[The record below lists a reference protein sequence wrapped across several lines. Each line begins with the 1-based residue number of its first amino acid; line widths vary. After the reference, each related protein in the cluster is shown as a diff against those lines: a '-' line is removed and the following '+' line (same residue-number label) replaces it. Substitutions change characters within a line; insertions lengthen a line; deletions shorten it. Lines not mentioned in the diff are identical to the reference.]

1 MSQNFFS
8 VNTQNRLDQLEQQ
21 AGNNPVFRQLYPNMF
36 GQQNQNQ
43 NQNQNNVIY
52 SLVSGGLDAV
62 KAFPLRPGFVALLFD
77 DRENVFFIKTVDA
90 MGIQSIKKHTYQ
102 QVALPEDSVPGIAG
116 GMSQNADVVELKK
129 QVGELQMLMANFLQ
143 QNKPTEVKSEKADKD
158 KSEDKK

>member
-36 GQQNQNQ
+36 GQQ

-90 MGIQSIKKHTYQ
+90 MGIQSIKKHAYQ

-116 GMSQNADVVELKK
+116 GMYQNADVVELKK

-143 QNKPTEVKSEKADKD
+143 QNKAVEVEKSDKEKSEA
-158 KSEDKK
+158 KK

>member
-1 MSQNFFS
+1 MPQNFFS

-21 AGNNPVFRQLYPNMF
+21 AGNNPVFRQLYPNML
-36 GQQNQNQ
+36 NQQ

-143 QNKPTEVKSEKADKD
+143 QNKPAEVKSEKADKD
-158 KSEDKK
+158 KSEAKK

>member
-1 MSQNFFS
+1 MPQNFFS

-21 AGNNPVFRQLYPNMF
+21 AGNNPVFRQLYPNML
-36 GQQNQNQ
+36 GQQ

-143 QNKPTEVKSEKADKD
+143 QNKPAEVKTEKADKD
-158 KSEDKK
+158 KSEAKK

>member
-8 VNTQNRLDQLEQQ
+8 VNTQNRLYQLEQQ

-36 GQQNQNQ
+36 GQQ

-143 QNKPTEVKSEKADKD
+143 QSKPVETEKSDKEKSEA
-158 KSEDKK
+158 KK

>member
-36 GQQNQNQ
+36 GQQNQ

-143 QNKPTEVKSEKADKD
+143 QSKPVETEKSDKD

>member
-36 GQQNQNQ
+36 GQQ

-143 QNKPTEVKSEKADKD
+143 QSKPVETEKSDKEKSEA
-158 KSEDKK
+158 KK

>member
-1 MSQNFFS
+1 MPQNFFS

-21 AGNNPVFRQLYPNMF
+21 AGNNPVFRQLYPNMI
-36 GQQNQNQ
+36 GQQ

-62 KAFPLRPGFVALLFD
+62 KSFPLRPGFVALLFD

-143 QNKPTEVKSEKADKD
+143 QNKPAEVKSEKADKD
-158 KSEDKK
+158 KSEAKK

>member
-1 MSQNFFS
+1 MPQNFFS

-21 AGNNPVFRQLYPNMF
+21 AGNNPVFRQLYPNMI
-36 GQQNQNQ
+36 GQQ

-143 QNKPTEVKSEKADKD
+143 QNKPAEVKSEKADKD
-158 KSEDKK
+158 KSEAKK

>member
-1 MSQNFFS
+1 MPQNFFS

-36 GQQNQNQ
+36 GQQ

-116 GMSQNADVVELKK
+116 GMTQNADVVELKK

-143 QNKPTEVKSEKADKD
+143 QSKPVETEKSDKGKSEA
-158 KSEDKK
+158 KK

>member
-1 MSQNFFS
+1 MPQNFFS

-21 AGNNPVFRQLYPNMF
+21 AGNNPVFRQLYPNMI
-36 GQQNQNQ
+36 GHQ

-116 GMSQNADVVELKK
+116 GMSQNADVVEIKK

-143 QNKPTEVKSEKADKD
+143 QNKPAEVKSEKADKD
-158 KSEDKK
+158 KSEAKK

>member
-1 MSQNFFS
+1 MPQNFFS

-21 AGNNPVFRQLYPNMF
+21 AGNNPVFRQLYPNVF
-36 GQQNQNQ
+36 GQQ

-129 QVGELQMLMANFLQ
+129 QVGELQMLMANFMQ
-143 QNKPTEVKSEKADKD
+143 QNKPAEVKSEKADKD
-158 KSEDKK
+158 KSEAKK

>member
-21 AGNNPVFRQLYPNMF
+21 AGNNPVFRQLYPNML
-36 GQQNQNQ
+36 NQQ

-143 QNKPTEVKSEKADKD
+143 QNKLAEVKSEKADKD
-158 KSEDKK
+158 KSEAKK

>member
-36 GQQNQNQ
+36 GQQNQ

-90 MGIQSIKKHTYQ
+90 MGIQTIKKHTYQ

-143 QNKPTEVKSEKADKD
+143 QSKPVETEKSDKEKSEA
-158 KSEDKK
+158 KK

>member
-43 NQNQNNVIY
+43 NQNNVIY

-62 KAFPLRPGFVALLFD
+62 KAFPLRPGMVGLLFD
-77 DRENVFFIKTVDA
+77 DRENVFYIKTVDG
-90 MGIQSIKKHTYQ
+90 MGIQTIKKHTYQ
-102 QVALPEDSVPGIAG
+102 QVALPEENVAGIAG
-116 GMSQNADVVELKK
+116 GNASGEIQDLKK

-143 QNKPTEVKSEKADKD
+143 QSKPVETEKSDKEKSEA
-158 KSEDKK
+158 KK

>member
-1 MSQNFFS
+1 MPQNFFS

-36 GQQNQNQ
+36 GQQ

-116 GMSQNADVVELKK
+116 GMTQNADVVELKK

-143 QNKPTEVKSEKADKD
+143 QSKPVETEKSDKEKSEA
-158 KSEDKK
+158 KK

>member
-36 GQQNQNQ
+36 GQQ

-90 MGIQSIKKHTYQ
+90 MGIQSLKKHTYQ

-143 QNKPTEVKSEKADKD
+143 QSKPVETEKSDKEKSEA
-158 KSEDKK
+158 KK